1 MIGFDDAQRAVLEL
15 CAPLG
20 SEIVALAD
28 AQARIAGEDVVAEAY
43 LVPFARSAMDGYA
56 VRAVDTL
63 GASGERPARLPVAQA
78 IYAELG
84 EARHAPGT
92 ASEIATGAPMPHG
105 ADAVIPFEDV
115 ARDVSSIAVHE
126 PVLVDDH
133 VFPPGEDAK
142 PGDVIIRAG
151 RTIGAAAIGIL
162 AADGR
167 AQVRTFRRPRL
178 GIVCTGDELVAVE
191 ATPKRGQIRNS
202 NAPMIA
208 ALARECGAD
217 VRLSVTVR
225 DRPEDLRT
233 VFAQTLGEVDVLVTT
248 GGASVGT
255 RDYVKGTLAELGV
268 DFAFT
273 AVAMRPSKPTAFGRR
288 GATRVA
294 VLPGN
299 PAAAYVAFLELVR
312 PAVLALGG
320 CAEVLYP
327 AIPAA
332 LVGTI
337 NGKAQRT
344 YIAFGELTHDGAGL
358 SVVPLVNQCSSIVR
372 TAADANCLIVVPP
385 GEAALRHGDQ
395 VTVHVLDWSAV
406 HDNAYRNG
414 TRWPRSSTRQ
424 SKPGF
429 AYG

>member
-15 CAPLG
+15 CEPLG
-20 SEIVALAD
+20 TEVVALAD
-28 AQARIAGEDVVAEAY
+28 AQARIAGEDVVAETY

-63 GASGERPARLPVAQA
+63 DATRERPVRLPVTQA
-78 IYAELG
+78 IYAEVG
-84 EARHAPGT
+84 EARHEPGT
-92 ASEIATGAPMPHG
+92 ASEIATGAPIPRG

-115 ARDVSSIAVHE
+115 ARDVSSIAVRE

-142 PGDVIIRAG
+142 PGDVIVRAG
-151 RTIGAAAIGIL
+151 QTIGAAAIGIL

-167 AQVRTFRRPRL
+167 THLRLFRRPRL
-178 GIVCTGDELVAVE
+178 GIVCTGDELVGVE
-191 ATPKRGQIRNS
+191 AIPKHGQIRNS

-217 VRLSVTVR
+217 VRSSVTVA
-225 DRPEDLRT
+225 DRPKDLRT
-233 VFAQTLGEVDVLVTT
+233 VFAQTLSEVDVLVTT

-273 AVAMRPSKPTAFGRR
+273 AVAMRPAKPTAFGRR

-299 PAAAYVAFLELVR
+299 PAAAYVGFLEFVR
-312 PAVLALGG
+312 PALRALAGYDD
-320 CAEVLYP
+320 VQYP
-327 AIPAA
+327 AVPAK
-332 LVGTI
+332 LMGTI
-337 NGKAQRT
+337 NGKAERT
-344 YIAFGELTHDGAGL
+344 YIAFGELRHDGTEL
-358 SVVPLVNQCSSIVR
+358 TVVPLVNQCSSIVR
-372 TAADANCLIVVPP
+372 TAADANSLIVVPP
-385 GEAALRHGDQ
+385 GETDLRNGDQ
-395 VTVHVLDWSAV
+395 VIVHVLDWAGVRVATASRA
-406 HDNAYRNG
+406 H
-414 TRWPRSSTRQ
+414 
-424 SKPGF
+424 
-429 AYG
+429 